1 MKSIFLPTIATV
13 LLFGCG
19 EMGHDNEHQPNVVQ
33 EQAILVEPK
42 AIEKP
47 EAKTAEP
54 NRESTKPA
62 ERPATEVQ
70 PPIISIRQAAAS
82 GNIESIKE
90 HLVTGTDVNTR
101 GNWQE
106 TPLHEA
112 ALWGHKEITAILIIN
127 GAAVNAQ
134 NIIGKTPL
142 DGAVERRHI
151 EIATLLRKHGGKTNV
166 ELKTSQD

>member
-1 MKSIFLPTIATV
+1 
-13 LLFGCG
+13 LFGCG
-19 EMGHDNEHQPNVVQ
+19 ETGHNDGHQLNAVQ
-33 EQAILVEPK
+33 EQAVLVEPK

-47 EAKTAEP
+47 EAKAAEL

-62 ERPATEVQ
+62 EQPAAEVQ

-82 GNIESIKE
+82 GNIESIKG

-112 ALWGHKEITAILIIN
+112 ALWGHKEVTALLIIN

-142 DGAVERRHI
+142 DGAIERRHI
-151 EIATLLRKHGGKTNV
+151 KIATLLRKHGGKTDA